1 MIDLFCNDKAVPT
14 KVSGEDASRFFV
26 DLGHFLF
33 IYDIY
38 NVYLWYRTVY
48 ASSPVN

>member
-1 MIDLFCNDKAVPT
+1 MINLFCNDKAVPT

-33 IYDIY
+33 IYYIY
-38 NVYLWYRTVY
+38 NVYYGIGLSTRLLR
-48 ASSPVN
+48 